1 MVLADTGYWLALAN
15 SRDRW
20 HAAALEASRS
30 LSEALVVTWPV
41 VTETCHLLLSRL
53 GVQAELRFVEQVSK
67 NVDIHEIGQGH
78 LSLIHELMERYANLP
93 MDLADASLVVAATE
107 LGEGRILSTDQRD
120 FDTYRWK
127 TRNRFTTC
135 CAPSPQMPS
144 EPPTVPAEQS
154 SHQVPQ
160 IRSESWA

>member
-20 HAAALEASRS
+20 HGVAVAATRRLE
-30 LSEALVVTWPV
+30 ETLVVTWPV
-41 VTETCHLLLSRL
+41 ITETCHLLLSRL
-53 GVQAELRFVEQVSK
+53 GVRAELRFIEQMSRNVE
-67 NVDIHEIGQGH
+67 IHEIGQRH
-78 LSLIHELMERYANLP
+78 LDAVHGLMEKYADLP

-127 TRNRFTTC
+127 DT
-135 CAPSPQMPS
+135 
-144 EPPTVPAEQS
+144 EPFHNLLRGTATG
-154 SHQVPQ
+154 
-160 IRSESWA
+160 IG

>member
-15 SRDRW
+15 ARDRW
-20 HAAALEASRS
+20 HQAAVSVTRQLDEH
-30 LSEALVVTWPV
+30 LVVTWPV

-53 GVQAELRFVEQVSK
+53 GVQAELRFIEQVSA
-67 NVDIHEIGQGH
+67 NVDIHELGQEH
-78 LSLIHELMERYANLP
+78 LGAIRVLMEKYADLP

-127 TRNRFTTC
+127 DVEPFRNLLQRATRT
-135 CAPSPQMPS
+135 S
-144 EPPTVPAEQS
+144 
-154 SHQVPQ
+154 
-160 IRSESWA
+160 

>member
-15 SRDRW
+15 ARDRW
-20 HAAALEASRS
+20 HRTAVSVTRQLDEH
-30 LSEALVVTWPV
+30 LVVTWPV

-53 GVQAELRFVEQVSK
+53 GVQAELRFIEQVST
-67 NVDIHEIGQGH
+67 NVE
-78 LSLIHELMERYANLP
+78 IHELGQEHLGAIRVLMEKYADLP

-127 TRNRFTTC
+127 DT
-135 CAPSPQMPS
+135 
-144 EPPTVPAEQS
+144 EPF
-154 SHQVPQ
+154 HNLL
-160 IRSESWA
+160 RSATGTS